1 MDRRNGLCI
10 MMEGLFNAL
19 GNDIIG
25 MTTIVPL
32 FLSLLGAGS
41 GLIGIMNTGQN
52 ILLSLIPIL
61 SGFLV
66 TRARSKRAL
75 SMLLNG
81 IGRSAILLIPL
92 GIVLGLSN
100 RVELLLF
107 FAVMLVH
114 YLLSPIT
121 GTAWSYLLGVCVSD
135 ERRNRLIGR
144 LYSVSGIITF
154 LSGWVIKLVRAS
166 AISESMQYA
175 IIFALGGTIMALS
188 VVFYIPLKEPQQDQK
203 TISHIDFGNY
213 LSGLA
218 SCFKEKDFRRF
229 LYSSMDTQIVANISA
244 FFFLFA
250 QNTLRLDAATISNL
264 IIVQTIGLVVGG
276 FAGGEV
282 SSRFGVKFTIGA
294 VRVLEL
300 IVPVCALLAAAG
312 RLSATCAF
320 AAVLIIGIT
329 KGTALSYQLYML
341 ELVAPEKSMLYII
354 ARSLAMLPC
363 SLTSA
368 LIGVLADRL
377 SFAPVFQIQ
386 LGLCLLNIALV
397 AGMRK
402 TTPRKSREGENEKDV

>member
-1 MDRRNGLCI
+1 

-32 FLSLLGAGS
+32 FLSMLGAGS
-41 GLIGIMNTGQN
+41 GLIGVMNTGQN

-61 SGFLV
+61 TGFLV

-81 IGRSAILLIPL
+81 IGRSVILLIPL
-92 GIVLGLSN
+92 GIVLGLSD
-100 RVELLLF
+100 RAELLLF

-144 LYSVSGIITF
+144 LYSISGVITF
-154 LSGWVIKLVRAS
+154 MSGWVIKLVRAS
-166 AISESMQYA
+166 AIGEDMQYA
-175 IIFALGGTIMALS
+175 IIFVLGGTIMTVS
-188 VVFYIPLKEPQQDQK
+188 VLFYIPLKEPQPKQK
-203 TISHIDFGNY
+203 TVSSIGFGNY
-213 LSGLA
+213 LKGLV
-218 SCFKEKDFRRF
+218 SCFREKDFRHF
-229 LYSSMDTQIVANISA
+229 LYSSMATQVVANISA

-264 IIVQTIGLVVGG
+264 IIMQTIGLVVGG
-276 FAGGEV
+276 FSGGEV
-282 SSRFGVKFTIGA
+282 SSRFGVRFTLCA

-300 IVPVCALLAAAG
+300 IVPVCALLSAAG
-312 RLSATCAF
+312 WLSVGCAY
-320 AAVLIIGIT
+320 AAVLIIGVT
-329 KGTALSYQLYML
+329 NGTALYYQLYML
-341 ELVAPEKSMLYII
+341 ELVPSETSMLHII
-354 ARSLAMLPC
+354 ARSLTALPC
-363 SLTSA
+363 SLTSV
-368 LIGVLADRL
+368 LIGIMADCF
-377 SFAPVFQIQ
+377 SFVPVFQIQ
-386 LGLCLLNIALV
+386 LGLCLLNIVLV

-402 TTPRKSREGENEKDV
+402 TTTGRA